1 MSLLIYRAVCST
13 LQKLSSEERK
23 KILLDIADALEANE
37 DAIRSENEADV
48 EAAQGAGYE
57 KSLIAR
63 MTLKPGK
70 VVFHFILLP
79 FSFCTKYYLLK
90 CTNILFLYVCR

>member
-1 MSLLIYRAVCST
+1 MLHVT
-13 LQKLSSEERK
+13 PKQKLSSEERK

-37 DAIRSENEADV
+37 DAIRSENEADI

-57 KSLIAR
+57 KSLVAR

-70 VVFHFILLP
+70 VVICFSHPSFFFHCLLN
-79 FSFCTKYYLLK
+79 F
-90 CTNILFLYVCR
+90 TNV

>member
-1 MSLLIYRAVCST
+1 MLHAAPK
-13 LQKLSSEERK
+13 QKLSSEERK

-48 EAAQGAGYE
+48 EAAQAAGYE
-57 KSLIAR
+57 KSLVAR

-70 VVFHFILLP
+70 VVLCFSQPIFFLFIVLLILLM
-79 FSFCTKYYLLK
+79 FD
-90 CTNILFLYVCR
+90 

>member
-1 MSLLIYRAVCST
+1 VLHAAPK
-13 LQKLSSEERK
+13 QKLSSEERK

-48 EAAQGAGYE
+48 EAAQAAGYE
-57 KSLIAR
+57 KSSVAR

-70 VVFHFILLP
+70 VVIC
-79 FSFCTKYYLLK
+79 FSQPSFFCSLSS
-90 CTNILFLYVCR
+90 

>member
-1 MSLLIYRAVCST
+1 MVYST

-48 EAAQGAGYE
+48 EAAQYAGYE

-79 FSFCTKYYLLK
+79 FSFFHTKYYLV
-90 CTNILFLYVCR
+90 CTNILYLYVCR